1 MHIIQGKFLLSIEHL
16 ANFEQ
21 AAVGLFSSLLGPRL
35 DVFVA
40 TANQLSLLV
49 LSACMF

>member
-21 AAVGLFSSLLGPRL
+21 ATVGLSSSLLGPCL
-35 DVFVA
+35 DVFLA
-40 TANQLSLLV
+40 TC
-49 LSACMF
+49 SAIIAGA